1 MKYIFLYGAWAL
13 AWDTIHC
20 ITKII
25 LHFTVDVNKEGDLD
39 LTDSVFSKRPD
50 MVKLRH
56 LELPKSSDG
65 DKKSLNF
72 DVAEEIANSYKKIG
86 GVLLQDSNGNKVGI
100 IFKDNLH
107 MVVDTSVDILKKWL
121 DGSGERP
128 VTWRTLI
135 RVLEECEKVELAQDI
150 RNALLYMYNRH

>member
-1 MKYIFLYGAWAL
+1 MKCGAWAL

-20 ITKII
+20 KII
-25 LHFTVDVNKEGDLD
+25 LHFTVDINKEG
-39 LTDSVFSKRPD
+39 LTDSVFDKRPD

-65 DKKSLNF
+65 DKKSF

-86 GVLLQDSNGNKVGI
+86 GVLLQDSNGNRVGN
-100 IFKDNLH
+100 IFENNLH

-128 VTWRTLI
+128 VTWGTLI
-135 RVLEECEKVELAQDI
+135 RVLEECEKVELAKDI
-150 RNALLYMYNRH
+150 RKALLYMYNKH